1 MDWQA
6 LKSRTLNIHWA
17 QRLSDARIDP
27 YLVWADAT
35 RFVGFSKNPPDR
47 IAIAF
52 EVNLNAGA
60 AALAAF
66 GKVFTSP
73 QIGGDAAA
81 VGSRFGVASLSTSA
95 LAWLL
100 EPSVQQL
107 VPRFEIGMPLSGT
120 AFGLSD
126 GLLNLQA
133 HEFDLGTKGASV
145 AAVIDDGCPF
155 AHAAFRTR
163 KGKRWQTRIAALWFQ
178 EDREFGFSGAQLD
191 KFINRSTRLGVVDER
206 ACYTELRD
214 DLRKR
219 LTPSLADAW
228 WQRMLGPAT
237 HGAHVLDVF
246 AGSPNPLAER
256 YRVGSVGDHA
266 EQARIMFVQLPRG
279 SIDDTSGSSMN
290 VCVLEALV
298 YLAAR
303 VKGRPTVV
311 NLSYGS
317 LAGPHDGSSLLE
329 SAMDHFLE
337 EHSNFSIVLPA
348 GNGYDYLT
356 HASVVAG
363 PDARWHDIPL
373 RILPDDPTDTFIEL
387 WYEPKLTGDA
397 RAILDFQLI
406 APDGSCS
413 DPVPC
418 DTAGEFVRA
427 NPVPIAAVVHQVRP
441 PTESL
446 PIAAVVHQSRP
457 PTAAES
463 SKYSVLVALAASR
476 PTLRNRPAAAHG
488 VWTVRVRNRGGLAV
502 TVNAWIERDDS
513 AFGSGRSRTQAVFLS
528 RGDEPAPGDPHS
540 ATSPIDRRACLNSIA
555 HGDRT
560 IVVGGSV
567 LQPQQLARY
576 SASGPG
582 RRGAWPGPNYVAPCE
597 ETPGIGLQAA
607 GTRSGS
613 LVHMSGTSAAAPIA
627 ARDILNRAFPSG
639 ARPPPDIDPD
649 ALNHPSKTETG
660 HAMPDPQLRRGAG
673 LLRPLTTAA
682 AGGQPPIP
690 AARNGRARH
699 GRGR

>member
-1 MDWQA
+1 MTWQA
-6 LKSRTLNIHWA
+6 LTSRTLNIRWA

-35 RFVGFSKNPPDR
+35 RFAGFSTKPPER

-60 AALAAF
+60 VALAAF

-73 QIGGDAAA
+73 QVGGDAAA
-81 VGSRFGVASLSTSA
+81 VGTRFGVASLSTSA

-120 AFGLSD
+120 AYGLSD

-133 HEFDLGTKGASV
+133 LEFDLGTKGAPV

-178 EDREFGFSGAQLD
+178 EDRKFGFSGAQLN
-191 KFINRSTRLGVVDER
+191 KYINRSTRLGVVDER

-214 DLRKR
+214 ELRKR

-228 WQRMLGPAT
+228 WQRTLGPAT

-256 YRVGSVGDHA
+256 YRVGSIDDHA

-279 SIDDTSGSSMN
+279 SIDDTSGLSMN

-303 VKGRPTVV
+303 VQGRSTVV

-329 SAMDHFLE
+329 SAMDHFLD
-337 EHSNFSIVLPA
+337 EHRNFSIVIPA

-363 PDARWHDIPL
+363 PDARWHDMPL
-373 RILPDDPTDTFIEL
+373 RILPDDPTDTFVEL
-387 WYEPKLTGDA
+387 WYEPQLAGDA
-397 RAILDFQLI
+397 RAILDIQLI

-413 DPVPC
+413 DAVPC
-418 DTAGEFVRA
+418 DTALEFVR
-427 NPVPIAAVVHQVRP
+427 VVRGKE
-441 PTESL
+441 T

-457 PTAAES
+457 PTAPES
-463 SKYSVLVALAASR
+463 SKHSVLVALAASR

-528 RGDEPAPGDPHS
+528 RGVEPAPGDPHS
-540 ATSPIDRRACLNSIA
+540 ATAPIDRRVCLNSIA

-567 LQPQQLARY
+567 LQPQQLAHY

-597 ETPGIGLQAA
+597 ESPGIGLQAA

-613 LVHMSGTSAAAPIA
+613 LVHMNGTSAAAPIA
-627 ARDILNRAFPSG
+627 ARDILNRAFLG
-639 ARPPPDIDPD
+639 CTRAPPDIDPD
-649 ALNHPSKTETG
+649 ALKPPSEAEAG

-682 AGGQPPIP
+682 AGGRPPMP
-690 AARNGRARH
+690 SARNGRAR
-699 GRGR
+699 RG

>member
-1 MDWQA
+1 MKWQA
-6 LKSRTLNIHWA
+6 LTSRTLKIDWA

-35 RFVGFSKNPPDR
+35 RFVGFSKSPPER

-73 QIGGDAAA
+73 QIGGDAVA
-81 VGSRFGVASLSTSA
+81 VGSLFGVASLSMSA

-100 EPSVQQL
+100 EPPVQQL
-107 VPRFEIGMPLSGT
+107 VPRFEIGMPLSG
-120 AFGLSD
+120 AAYGLSD

-133 HEFDLGTKGASV
+133 LKFDLGTQRAPV

-178 EDREFGFSGAQLD
+178 EDRQFGFSGAQLN
-191 KFINRSTRLGVVDER
+191 KYINRSTRLGVVDER

-214 DLRKR
+214 ELRKR

-256 YRVGSVGDHA
+256 YRVGAVDDYA

-279 SIDDTSGSSMN
+279 SIDDTSGLSMN

-303 VKGRPTVV
+303 VQGRPTVV

-329 SAMDHFLE
+329 SAMDHFLD
-337 EHSNFSIVLPA
+337 EHPNFSIVLPA

-363 PDARWHDIPL
+363 PDARWHDMPL

-387 WYEPKLTGDA
+387 WYEPELAGDS

-406 APDGSCS
+406 APDGSSS
-413 DPVPC
+413 DAVPC
-418 DTAGEFVRA
+418 DTALEFVQGEQM
-427 NPVPIAAVVHQVRP
+427 PIAAV
-441 PTESL
+441 
-446 PIAAVVHQSRP
+446 IHQSRP

-488 VWTVRVRNRGGLAV
+488 VWTVRVRNRGGLGV
-502 TVNAWIERDDS
+502 RVNAWIERDDS

-528 RGDEPAPGDPHS
+528 RGAEPAPGDPHS

-555 HGDRT
+555 HGERT

-567 LQPQQLARY
+567 LQPQQLAHY

-597 ETPGIGLQAA
+597 ESPGIGLLAA

-613 LVHMSGTSAAAPIA
+613 LVHMNGTSAAAPIA
-627 ARDILNRAFPSG
+627 ARDRLNRAFPRG
-639 ARPPPDIDPD
+639 TRAPPDIDPD
-649 ALNHPSKTETG
+649 ALKPPSEAETG
-660 HAMPDPQLRRGAG
+660 HAMPDSQLRRGAG
-673 LLRPLTTAA
+673 LLRPPTTAVA
-682 AGGQPPIP
+682 AGQPPMP
-690 AARNGRARH
+690 SARNGRARR
-699 GRGR
+699 GRGL